1 MSSSPDVR
9 VPATEQHY
17 VPRPIGGDFSGRHI
31 VSVEQFARPD
41 LDRLF
46 ALAADLRTKVRAGD
60 KSVLAL
66 CQRKIMAT
74 LFYEASTRTDMSFQA
89 AMQRLGGE
97 VIATSGGVHFSSVYK
112 GENLADTVRAVGS
125 YADVVVLR
133 HPEVRSSY
141 EAAQALD
148 QLATRLGTHP
158 VVISGGDGI
167 GEHPTQALLDLFTVI
182 DFKHRADGLT
192 VTLVGDLVNG
202 RTVHSLA
209 KLLALY
215 GAPTC
220 GWSSSR
226 PPCCAR
232 QPRSSSSPA
241 RAASQVNEHESL
253 DEVIGRSDVIYW
265 TRVQQE
271 RFTDLDEYEAI
282 ASRFIM
288 TPQVLAAAPADA
300 ILMHPLPRK
309 HEMGTE
315 ADHAVLDDDPRSVYF
330 HQMQN
335 GMYVRMA
342 LLAVRPGRGG
352 VTLLRIPGPLD
363 PHVHLRD
370 LDWSHKATVE
380 QRDGG
385 RPGGWLLGGA
395 GHAQHAAQRRPRGR
409 GWRTSR
415 ASSRSGR
422 AATSASTWAPTRAP
436 TVPSTRRGRRRG
448 GPQDVLRPDDR
459 GPAAR

>member
-1 MSSSPDVR
+1 MSSSPDAR
-9 VPATEQHY
+9 MPAADQHY
-17 VPRPIGGDFSGRHI
+17 VPRAIGGDFTGRHI

-46 ALAADLRTKVRAGD
+46 ALASRLRTQVREGD

-112 GENLADTVRAVGS
+112 GENLADTVRAVGA

-141 EAAQALD
+141 EAARALD

-167 GEHPTQALLDLFTVI
+167 GEHPTQALLDLFTI
-182 DFKHRADGLT
+182 MDFKRQPDGLT
-192 VTLVGDLVNG
+192 ITLVGDLVNG

-215 GAPTC
+215 GSADLRLELVSPTILRAPA
-220 GWSSSR
+220 SVIEFARSR
-226 PPCCAR
+226 GVE
-232 QPRSSSSPA
+232 
-241 RAASQVNEHESL
+241 VNEHESL
-253 DEVIGRSDVIYW
+253 DAVIGRSDVIYW

-271 RFTDLDEYEAI
+271 RFTDPDEYEAI
-282 ASRFIM
+282 ASRFVM
-288 TPQVLAAAPADA
+288 TPQVLAAAPDSA

-342 LLAVRPGRGG
+342 LLASV
-352 VTLLRIPGPLD
+352 L
-363 PHVHLRD
+363 
-370 LDWSHKATVE
+370 
-380 QRDGG
+380 
-385 RPGGWLLGGA
+385 GA
-395 GHAQHAAQRRPRGR
+395 G
-409 GWRTSR
+409 
-415 ASSRSGR
+415 
-422 AATSASTWAPTRAP
+422 
-436 TVPSTRRGRRRG
+436 V
-448 GPQDVLRPDDR
+448 
-459 GPAAR
+459 